1 MRFEIR
7 KIDAMNFDGE
17 GWRWNTSY
25 PIGEFKTEAADHKR
39 AFLYALHKIGYV
51 LKRGRM
57 AVVFDGSTYEVRDRR
72 TGKPL
77 FAAIPISLT

>member
-7 KIDAMNFDGE
+7 KIDALKFEGE

-25 PIGEFKTEAADHKR
+25 HVGEFKTNALDHKR

-51 LKRGRM
+51 CKRGRM
-57 AVVFDGSTYEVRDRR
+57 AVVFDGNTYELQNRR
-72 TGKPL
+72 TGEPL
-77 FAAIPISLT
+77 FAAIPC